1 MHRTRI
7 SACLLTVVFAFGITG
22 CATRK
27 VYMPS
32 ADRQFEPIP
41 EFSSSNSVALLNA
54 QPSNQEVEFT
64 KQGVFTWVANLK
76 EWTGVAITIAQRQ
89 LEKRGLQTSDG
100 SQRQLSISVVAVK
113 TETNFLA
120 SSVET
125 QVLLRVETAAGY
137 SAEYTGKSKTYVLLN
152 MARQIDYALMNTV
165 VELLSDP
172 KIVSYLTN

>member
-1 MHRTRI
+1 M
-7 SACLLTVVFAFGITG
+7 
-22 CATRK
+22 
-27 VYMPS
+27 
-32 ADRQFEPIP
+32 
-41 EFSSSNSVALLNA
+41 
-54 QPSNQEVEFT
+54 
-64 KQGVFTWVANLK
+64 
-76 EWTGVAITIAQRQ
+76 
-89 LEKRGLQTSDG
+89 
-100 SQRQLSISVVAVK
+100 VAVK